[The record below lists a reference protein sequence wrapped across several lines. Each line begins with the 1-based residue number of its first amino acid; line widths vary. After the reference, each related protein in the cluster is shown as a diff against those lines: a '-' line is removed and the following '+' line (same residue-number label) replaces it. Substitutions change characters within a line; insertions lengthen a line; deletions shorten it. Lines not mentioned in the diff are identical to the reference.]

1 MLKGRRSF
9 KSLHYTVIDCP
20 DWFPAA
26 IKLLAPV
33 IYKDS
38 TCAIMSRITWK
49 VGDSEASHELYGVG
63 DC

>member
-1 MLKGRRSF
+1 MLKGRRSV
-9 KSLHYTVIDCP
+9 KSLHYTVINCP
-20 DWFPAA
+20 DSFLAV

-38 TCAIMSRITWK
+38 TCAIMSKTTWK
-49 VGDSEASHELYGVG
+49 VGDSEASHESYGVG